1 MFDEWEL
8 SEHMFKASLLTNKI
22 LEAMDN
28 SSVLLVDIE
37 LELGEGSVV
46 MGPSGPA
53 LSNTLPAKLFQFH
66 GFSGIEHD
74 YGKDL
79 DWGEAEAEC
88 SKSGGHLASIA
99 SLQEWETQIKPLI
112 EGREYKVYGGVYTYY
127 VTLGGSD
134 LVKQGLWQ
142 WSDGTTWN
150 STSMPSWRDKDGG
163 GCLQVQTSSLDIHQG
178 RCQKSNF
185 LCKNKNIEHIEVPTK
200 RLRYTLASLP
210 KPAFQLVF
218 RHDYVEGNLTSIPGF
233 SLSWRVANKSFTS
246 KTPVLSQTSWE
257 PILPG
262 PKHRD
267 IALISAG
274 LLAARARSQ
283 GIKREDLID
292 QFKQKKE
299 KLGNLCDGDKLIGNI
314 TTAFFNFWIR
324 NVAGELGFPINNDT
338 VFITKEDKATGL
350 QLYSS
355 LVYCSTE
362 RDRALAFLEKLIFNN
377 SPATLLLATVN
388 TIQLAPTK
396 DNVVWK
402 AFRDFYKVLEKELD
416 LKYGRILMALA
427 SPEELR
433 AFKARDWPYM
443 DLYETEL
450 DKCLQGDC
458 EGAQGVVQQLGT
470 IYWLDTLQIF
480 KILKIS
486 DPSVAE
492 ALFSSH
498 LVSPKRENAPFS
510 LVPFCAYHGN
520 LSTMGTRTSVH
531 SKPVCL
537 ASEPIILHGQICYKL
552 LMDNIEVSPK
562 PGYSLQLFLDTEPA
576 TPDAH
581 FELSGEDD
589 HHGDMIEDGDYI
601 DLGVHAD
608 IYIPTLSKLR
618 AEAVGTF
625 SLSDIKQM
633 TGSEKFLEKKDFAKG
648 CSEVDFEE
656 CQSQKFLENVQKDCN
671 CVPWQLSAV
680 LDVKVSFY
688 VYQSTLPII
697 IGCQLDI

>member
-1 MFDEWEL
+1 MAGSKNYARSGGCLKLGQHRYWYVVSCDSRSRIMCGFREESPKSVYELTFDQLGSFVHLWYNPKTVTLETMIGKTMPGFEMSWSIINITEERDEDYWEITVADVEGKIESPNFEEPMFDEWEW
-8 SEHMFKASLLTNKI
+8 SVHMFKASLLTKKI
-22 LEAMDN
+22 SEAMDN

-134 LVKQGLWQ
+134 LVEPGLWQ

-163 GCLQVQTSSLDIHQG
+163 GCLQFQTSNLGTHQG

-210 KPAFQLVF
+210 KPAIQLVF
-218 RHDYVEGNLTSIPGF
+218 RHDYVEGNLTNVPGF

-283 GIKREDLID
+283 GIKMEDLID

-299 KLGNLCDGDKLIGNI
+299 ELGNLCDGDKLRGNI
-314 TTAFFNFWIR
+314 TTAFFYFWIK
-324 NVAGELGFPINNDT
+324 NVAGELGFPINNDNLL
-338 VFITKEDKATGL
+338 ITKEDKATGL

-388 TIQLAPTK
+388 TIQLAQTK

-433 AFKARDWPYM
+433 AFKARDWPYL
-443 DLYETEL
+443 DLYQTEL

-458 EGAQGVVQQLGT
+458 EGAQGVIQQLGT
-470 IYWLDTLQIF
+470 IYWLDILQIF
-480 KILKIS
+480 KVLK
-486 DPSVAE
+486 
-492 ALFSSH
+492 F
-498 LVSPKRENAPFS
+498 
-510 LVPFCAYHGN
+510 
-520 LSTMGTRTSVH
+520 
-531 SKPVCL
+531 
-537 ASEPIILHGQICYKL
+537 QIH
-552 LMDNIEVSPK
+552 P
-562 PGYSLQLFLDTEPA
+562 
-576 TPDAH
+576 
-581 FELSGEDD
+581 
-589 HHGDMIEDGDYI
+589 
-601 DLGVHAD
+601 
-608 IYIPTLSKLR
+608 
-618 AEAVGTF
+618 
-625 SLSDIKQM
+625 
-633 TGSEKFLEKKDFAKG
+633 
-648 CSEVDFEE
+648 
-656 CQSQKFLENVQKDCN
+656 
-671 CVPWQLSAV
+671 
-680 LDVKVSFY
+680 
-688 VYQSTLPII
+688 
-697 IGCQLDI
+697 